1 MLCSRCIVTAQ
12 SGHDIV
18 AKCWGLN
25 VLRIV
30 KVFFYHMTTVSSR
43 ERNKNTKQ
51 RKRKEET
58 LMENVNK
65 EKDVKTEIKR
75 KSNNFI

>member
-1 MLCSRCIVTAQ
+1 MFCSRCIVTVQ
-12 SGHDIV
+12 SGHDVV
-18 AKCWGLN
+18 AKCWCLN

-30 KVFFYHMTTVSSR
+30 KVYFYHMTVVPSR
-43 ERNKNTKQ
+43 KRNKNTKQ
-51 RKRKEET
+51 RRRKEET
-58 LMENVNK
+58 LMENINK

>member
-1 MLCSRCIVTAQ
+1 
-12 SGHDIV
+12 
-18 AKCWGLN
+18 
-25 VLRIV
+25 
-30 KVFFYHMTTVSSR
+30 MTTVSSR